1 MTGLEGRVALVTGAT
16 GGIGRALVARL
27 QVAGLTVVATT
38 RRAEGAGL
46 PDGVDVVEAD
56 MRHGD
61 ALPGLVQG
69 VRERHGSLDV
79 LVPNAGTGERRS
91 LEETSREDWDAALAV
106 NLTAPFLL
114 AQAAVPAMAARGF
127 GRVLLVSSVAAFTGG
142 AIGPH
147 YAASKAGLQG
157 LVGFLSSR
165 YASRGVT
172 VNAIAPAAIG
182 GTGMGDA
189 LPPETVASIPVGRAG
204 RPAEVADLALAMLEG
219 GYLTGKT
226 VLLDGGMLSR

>member
-1 MTGLEGRVALVTGAT
+1 
-16 GGIGRALVARL
+16 
-27 QVAGLTVVATT
+27 VVATT
-38 RRAEGAGL
+38 RRAAGAGL
-46 PDGVDVVEAD
+46 PGGVDVVEAD
-56 MRHGD
+56 MRDAD
-61 ALPGLVQG
+61 ALPGLVGAVQ
-69 VRERHGSLDV
+69 ERHGGLDV
-79 LVPNAGTGERRS
+79 LVPNAGAGERRS
-91 LEETSREDWDAALAV
+91 LEDTTREDWDAAVAV

-165 YASRGVT
+165 YAGRGVT

-189 LPPETVASIPVGRAG
+189 LPAETIASIPVGRTG
-204 RPAEVADLALAMLEG
+204 EPAEVADLALAMLVN

-226 VLLDGGMLSR
+226 VLLDGGMLPR